1 MTRWPVRGRWR
12 RRGPAPGDDPETGGT
27 VRSLTG
33 RELLLGSSFHLA
45 AGGGEAGGP
54 GYAAWGRIAVGG
66 FDAEAPAEKGTVRL
80 DGEVTTGILGAD
92 AHWERWLAGVA
103 LSVSEG
109 EGSFDQPGVDSGTV
123 ESSLTSVNPYVRYQA
138 SDRLSVWGLLGYG
151 TGDMT
156 LTQAANDNRGRDRH
170 PHRHLHA
177 PRRGRRAGR
186 AAEGGRGRRH
196 RPCAARRCVPGA
208 DGLGEGV
215 ERDGHGGRCEPLAA
229 GAGGRAPVRA
239 GRGRGADAGAR
250 AGLRHDGG
258 DAETGTGVEL
268 GGRIRYTDAGSG
280 LTVEANARKLI
291 AHEDSGYE
299 EWGAGGSVRLD
310 PGASGRGLS
319 LSLAPVWGTPS
330 SGVERLWSA
339 RDAAGLVRDDD
350 FEAER
355 RLEGEIGYG
364 LGAFGERGVVTPY
377 AGFGLAEAGD
387 RTWRAGARW
396 SLAPHLA
403 MSLDGARREPAND
416 DAPEHGV
423 QFRLTLR
430 W

>member
-1 MTRWPVRGRWR
+1 M
-12 RRGPAPGDDPETGGT
+12 
-27 VRSLTG
+27 
-33 RELLLGSSFHLA
+33 
-45 AGGGEAGGP
+45 
-54 GYAAWGRIAVGG
+54 AVGG

-80 DGEVTTGILGAD
+80 DGEVTTGIFGAD
-92 AHWERWLAGVA
+92 AQWERWLAGVA

-109 EGSFDQPGVDSGTV
+109 EGTFDQPGVDSGTV
-123 ESSLTSVNPYVRYQA
+123 ESTLTSVNPYVRYEA
-138 SDRLSVWGLLGYG
+138 SDRLSVWGLMGYG

-156 LTQAANDNRGRDRH
+156 MTQAARGERAETVTRTDLMLR
-170 PHRHLHA
+170 LGA
-177 PRRGRRAGR
+177 AGARGVLLEADEDGGIDLALRGDAFLVQMDWEKVANETDTRADASRLRLVLEAGR
-186 AAEGGRGRRH
+186 SF
-196 RPCAARRCVPGA
+196 
-208 DGLGEGV
+208 GLGEGAV
-215 ERDGHGGRCEPLAA
+215 LAPA
-229 GAGGRAPVRA
+229 LEL
-239 GRGRGADAGAR
+239 
-250 AGLRHDGG
+250 GLRHDGG
-258 DAETGTGVEL
+258 DAETGTGVEV

-280 LTVEANARKLI
+280 LTVEANARKLV

-319 LSLAPVWGTPS
+319 LTLAPVWGTPS

-339 RDAAGLVRDDD
+339 RDAAGLVRDED
-350 FEAER
+350 FDAER
-355 RLEGEIGYG
+355 RLEGELGYG
-364 LGAFGERGVVTPY
+364 FGAFGGRGVVTPY
-377 AGFGLAEAGD
+377 AGLGLAEAGD

-423 QFRLTLR
+423 QFRLILR